1 MTAAPPLDPERREAL
16 ARDYVLGTLD
26 AAAAAEAEAA
36 AAVDRDLA
44 EAVAAWEAR
53 LAGLATAVPEAA
65 PSDRLWSRIEASVA
79 AETGAAPRA
88 PAAAAGVLRRL
99 RLWQG
104 IAAAAAAAAVVL
116 AVAVVR
122 PPPATPPGPAGFVAV
137 LAEPAAPAA
146 PAGQPA
152 FVVRVDGAGAV
163 RVSAVRPPDAPGR
176 SLQLWTLRTAAEGP
190 VPLGLLGPDGS
201 IEVPAAGVG
210 PVAPGQLFEVTA
222 EPPGGSPTGRPTGPI
237 LGLGRAAP
245 SL

>member
-1 MTAAPPLDPERREAL
+1 MTPSPPLDPERREAL

-36 AAVDRDLA
+36 AAGDRDLA

-53 LAGLATAVPEAA
+53 LAGLAAAVPEAA

-88 PAAAAGVLRRL
+88 PAPAAGVLRRL

-104 IAAAAAAAAVVL
+104 VAAAAAAAAVVL

-137 LAEPAAPAA
+137 LAEPAAQ
-146 PAGQPA
+146 AGQPA

-210 PVAPGQLFEVTA
+210 PVAAGQLFEVTA

-245 SL
+245 PL